1 MNQIQ
6 NKNHG
11 VIHMKNTTSKKIII
25 PKNIE
30 SNPPSPSNKID
41 YSLHNHFFDPS
52 KSSPP
57 NDFLLKLEKRLQC
70 YHSLGTNDSKL
81 VNA

>member
-6 NKNHG
+6 KQNDHL
-11 VIHMKNTTSKKIII
+11 IHMKNTASKKIII
-25 PKNIE
+25 PKNIV
-30 SNPPSPSNKID
+30 SNPSSPSNKID

-57 NDFLLKLEKRLQC
+57 NDFLLKLEKRLQFH
-70 YHSLGTNDSKL
+70 YSLGTNDSKL
-81 VNA
+81 VNT

>member
-1 MNQIQ
+1 MNKNQIHT
-6 NKNHG
+6 KN
-11 VIHMKNTTSKKIII
+11 VSSKKIII
-25 PKNIE
+25 PQNIV
-30 SNPPSPSNKID
+30 SNPPSPTNQID

-57 NDFLLKLEKRLQC
+57 NDFLLKLEKRLQF
-70 YHSLGTNDSKL
+70 YHSLGRNDNKF